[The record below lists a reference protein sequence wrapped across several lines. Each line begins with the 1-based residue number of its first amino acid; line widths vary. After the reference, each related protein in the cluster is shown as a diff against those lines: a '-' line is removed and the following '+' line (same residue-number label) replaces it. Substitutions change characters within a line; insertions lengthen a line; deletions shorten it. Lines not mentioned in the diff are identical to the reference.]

1 MSDADAHPTNGDTA
15 VTVFIGGQITIRNGN
30 FVLRAGDQ
38 VFTAYPKVYLSL
50 FHPRVMGRLLTCKSK
65 FCI

>member
-38 VFTAYPKVYLSL
+38 VS
-50 FHPRVMGRLLTCKSK
+50 
-65 FCI
+65 

>member
-38 VFTAYPKVYLSL
+38 VFTAYPTLVCSIRG
-50 FHPRVMGRLLTCKSK
+50 PRTHM
-65 FCI
+65 

>member
-15 VTVFIGGQITIRNGN
+15 VTVFIGSQITIRNGN

-38 VFTAYPKVYLSL
+38 VHLL
-50 FHPRVMGRLLTCKSK
+50 HHLLTCKSK